1 MAQSKFQHT
10 FTKSKMNK
18 DLDSRLLGRD
28 EYRDGTNIAVSRS
41 EADDVGALENI
52 LGNEIMSSLDIPA
65 ITASLNLEGTAGMYK
80 EFPAQIIGGFLN
92 ENTNKAYFF
101 ITNYQDNSS
110 SKVSNFC
117 PIGTRNSIVLYDTV
131 SANTLEIVNGRF
143 LNFSL
148 NSPILDITM
157 IENILYW
164 TDDRNQP
171 RCINVETAE
180 ANISYYRNEDHV
192 SLAKY
197 YPSKTIEL
205 NNLLEFDQ
213 ALFIKGAV
221 PTSLFDDATEA
232 FEAYYDFFLI
242 KNKDAN
248 GDAINSDFINSIKGK
263 IGLKG
268 YYQSSNGSTFDFTVA
283 MVDTSYLQS
292 GQVVLNIPGSTA
304 TGYCA
309 IYIDRDLSGADTPY
323 SSGTAVFNDKIR
335 FIQPSAKDVSSPW
348 LRETQ
353 TKIEIELIDAASYQC
368 ASTGASLQPSHFL
381 YKYGLAWKNKRS
393 VGSPNTTYWNI
404 QGNSQWP
411 VRGQGEIWGG
421 NVLRTVSYT
430 RVTHPKLDPLKYYVI
445 KSVQDPE
452 LGGKFNLHELNLQAN
467 TTTNLVTADLPL
479 AVGDVLSLHLANPY
493 WIDDF
498 AGDEAFLEDKFVRFA
513 YRFKYDDGQHS
524 LISPFTQEVFIPKQ
538 KGYFLKTIG
547 MKKSTG
553 ASVNEYKSQVQ
564 KAGEDTIVEFMENE
578 VTQVSL
584 QIPCEYNFSQINNEL
599 KVIEIDILYKES
611 VSQNIML
618 VESLKVTDSS
628 ISNNN
633 TKKLTY
639 NYNSKEPIKTLRS
652 SETTRVYDNAPVRAK
667 TLSSAGNRI
676 ILGNF
681 YDRHSAPGNLNY
693 YVAAGRKFMPST
705 TSGPAS
711 ASKYDPKDTALPNKF
726 STVSYPKHSLKQN
739 RTYQVGLIL
748 QDRYGRSSDVILSKA
763 EDQNIPLTT
772 GVFANDNLIFGG
784 STIYHDYFNSVV
796 NPLTASSDI
805 TTSTNI
811 ESGIINWPG
820 DSLKVLMTGFIPE
833 EVADL
838 RGYPGLYKNP
848 YTTLTTT
855 GQQFDYI
862 QFAGG
867 GVADYIKPGMLV
879 EWQESG
885 ETKQAYVFYILN
897 NFGNGGTNIVY
908 LRNDDGSSSLKPAS
922 GTSVTFYSFDKPTGW
937 YSYKV
942 VVKQKQQEYYNVYLP
957 SILDGLPVIKPF
969 TLENAATFTSGSN
982 QVVMTPVTGIEYLT
996 FPLLEGM
1003 KVVTGGGNTYYIQNI
1018 LNYTTFEITQNAT
1031 ATESNVNFTCSTASS
1046 NGILNTTTLLTDNA
1060 NKVPPALNETT
1071 PIQVQYSTSDTELIP
1086 RAAQVTNWTAS
1097 SASPFF
1103 TTNNQPLPQFPK
1115 KQTLKVKAIGN
1126 YDGLFERGSYN
1137 GLYQA
1142 DTNPPTAIIENVFSI
1157 GKDSDTALPTA
1168 EQEPIPAIYET
1179 TPTTS
1184 ALDIYYESS
1193 TSGLISDLNNLIFKT
1208 LNVPSVFRTYNT
1220 TDVVESISVNESSD
1234 WSTSDLTIATLTIH
1248 DQNGNRYDYYSSTGK
1263 SQDID
1268 LKDISVTK
1276 AFYRDGTPLSNGEI
1290 IDSILFEKFSATDTN
1305 NRFLVKLNSNFS
1317 GYSSINED
1325 INNIT
1330 VIVNF
1335 SAALKNSMLPNGA
1348 NDTFIYE
1355 KYSLP
1360 LKINMLNTKP
1370 ALNNDYIAYDG
1381 TVYYINNARAIDPV
1395 ATTVVGIS
1403 NPWNNNNGNSTTLS
1417 SATNG
1422 GNINNTANR
1431 ANTQELILKLEVDL
1445 AAGTNFVPAE
1455 SVPNLGLY
1463 LSDAGLNP
1471 GSVVLATTGKSLET
1485 KGNIRCRIMAVDRNG
1500 RGLSTLI
1507 SDFII
1512 RFKN

>member
-1 MAQSKFQHT
+1 MAQNKFQHT
-10 FTKSKMNK
+10 FTKSTMNK
-18 DLDSRLLGRD
+18 DLDSRLLGRT
-28 EYRDGTNIAVSRS
+28 EYRDGSNIAVSRS

-52 LGNEIMSSLDIPA
+52 LGNEIVSSLDIPA
-65 ITASLNLEGTAGMYK
+65 ITGSLNLGYEMYK

-92 ENTNKAYFF
+92 EDTNKAYFF

-131 SANTLEIVNGRF
+131 SANTLEIVSGRF

-164 TDDRNQP
+164 TDNRNQP

-180 ANISYYRNEDHV
+180 ANISYYKNEDHV

-197 YPSKTIEL
+197 YPSKPIEL
-205 NNLLEFDQ
+205 NNILEFDQ
-213 ALFIKGAV
+213 ALLMTAAPDKSFFTNQQHV
-221 PTSLFDDATEA
+221 
-232 FEAYYDFFLI
+232 FEAYYPFFLI
-242 KNKDAN
+242 KSKDAS
-248 GDAINSDFINSIKGK
+248 GDAINSDIISAIQGK
-263 IGLKG
+263 VGLKG
-268 YYQSSNGSTFDFTVA
+268 YYQSSTNETWDFTVA
-283 MVDTSYLQS
+283 MVDDDYLVS
-292 GQVVLNIPGSTA
+292 SAARINIPGSNA

-309 IYIDRDLSGADTPY
+309 VYIDRDLSGADTPY
-323 SSGTAVFNDKIR
+323 SSGTANFNDKIR

-348 LRETQ
+348 LRESQ
-353 TKIEIELIDAASYQC
+353 TKITVALVNAIGYQC
-368 ASTGASLQPSHFL
+368 AVLNSDLQPSHLL
-381 YKYGLAWKNKRS
+381 YKYGTAWKNKTS
-393 VGSPNTTYWNI
+393 VGAPANTYWNTLA
-404 QGNSQWP
+404 QSSWP
-411 VRGQGEIWGG
+411 VAGFGITWGG
-421 NVLRTVSYT
+421 DILRNSSYA
-430 RVTHPKLDPLKYYVI
+430 RVTHPKLDPLKYYIVRTI
-445 KSVQDPE
+445 GDPQ
-452 LGGKFNLHELNLQAN
+452 LGGIFSLHELNLEAN
-467 TTTNLVTADLPL
+467 TSASVIPANLPL
-479 AVGDVLSLHLANPY
+479 AVGDVLSIHMANPY

-498 AGDEAFLEDKFVRFA
+498 SGDEAFLEDKFVRFA

-524 LISPFTQEVFIPKQ
+524 LISPFTQEVFVPKQ
-538 KGYFLKTIG
+538 KGYFLKTVG

-553 ASVNEYKSQVQ
+553 ASVNEYQSQVQ

-584 QIPCEYNFSQINNEL
+584 KIPCEYEFSKINNEL

-611 VSQNIML
+611 ISQNIML
-618 VESLKVTDSS
+618 IESLKVTSSS

-633 TKKLTY
+633 TKFLTY

-652 SETTRVYDNAPVRAK
+652 AETTRVYDNIPVRAK

-693 YVAAGRKFMPST
+693 YVAAGRKFTPST
-705 TSGPAS
+705 IPGPPS
-711 ASKYDPKDTALPNKF
+711 NYDPKDSQLPNKF
-726 STVSYPKHSLKQN
+726 STISYPKHSLKQN

-772 GVFANDNLIFGG
+772 GVFSNDNLVFGG
-784 STIYHDYFNSVV
+784 STIYHDYFNSII
-796 NPLTASSDI
+796 NPLTASGDI
-805 TTSTNI
+805 TSTTNI

-820 DSLKVLMTGFIPE
+820 DNLKVLMTGFIPE
-833 EVADL
+833 ELADL

-848 YTTLTTT
+848 YTTLTTV
-855 GQQFDYI
+855 GQQYDYI
-862 QFAGG
+862 SVTTG

-897 NFGNGGTNIVY
+897 KYAGGNTNILF
-908 LRNDDGSSSLKPAS
+908 LRNDDGSSSLKPAT
-922 GTSVTFYSFDKPTGW
+922 GTSVTFYSFDKPNGW

-1115 KQTLKVKAIGN
+1115 KRTLKVKAIGN
-1126 YDGLFERGSYN
+1126 YDDLFQRGSFN

-1179 TPTTS
+1179 TPTIS

-1220 TDVVESISVNESSD
+1220 TDVVKSISVNESSD

-1263 SQDID
+1263 SQNID

-1290 IDSILFEKFSATDTN
+1290 IDSILFEKFSTTDVD

-1335 SAALKNSMLPNGA
+1335 SAALKNSLLPNGT
-1348 NDTFIYE
+1348 NDSFIYE

-1370 ALNNDYIAYDG
+1370 ALNNDYITYDG

-1395 ATTVVGIS
+1395 ATTSVGIS

-1445 AAGTNFVPAE
+1445 AAGSSFVPAE

-1471 GSVVLATTGKSLET
+1471 GSVVLATTGKSLQT
-1485 KGNIRCRIMAVDRNG
+1485 KGNIRCRITAVDRNG
-1500 RGLSTLI
+1500 KGLSTVV

>member
-65 ITASLNLEGTAGMYK
+65 ITGSLNLGSNQNMYK

-92 ENTNKAYFF
+92 EDTNKAYFF

-110 SKVSNFC
+110 NKVSNFC

-131 SANTLEIVNGRF
+131 SANTLEIVSGRF

-148 NSPILDITM
+148 NSPVLDVTM

-221 PTSLFDDATEA
+221 PLSLFDDATEA

-268 YYQSSNGSTFDFTVA
+268 YYQSSNGSTFDFTVT
-283 MVDTSYLQS
+283 MVDTSYLQT

-353 TKIEIELIDAASYQC
+353 TKIEIELIDATSYQC

-381 YKYGLAWKNKRS
+381 YKYGLAWKNKKS
-393 VGSPNTTYWNI
+393 VGSPNTTYWNV
-404 QGNSQWP
+404 QANSQWP

-705 TSGPAS
+705 TSGPAN
-711 ASKYDPKDTALPNKF
+711 ASKYDPKDTALPNRF

-796 NPLTASSDI
+796 NPLTPQQSI
-805 TTSTNI
+805 TSSTNI

-820 DSLKVLMTGFIPE
+820 DSLKVLMTGFIPD
-833 EVADL
+833 EVPDL
-838 RGYPGLYKNP
+838 IGYPGLYKNP

-855 GQQFDYI
+855 GQSFDYI
-862 QFAGG
+862 FVTSG
-867 GVADYIKPGMLV
+867 GVADYIEPGMLV
-879 EWQESG
+879 EWQDSG
-885 ETKQAYVFYILN
+885 ETKQAYVFYVLN
-897 NFGNGGTNIVY
+897 EFGGGQFNIIT
-908 LRNDDGSSSLKPAS
+908 LRNDDGSASSQPAS
-922 GTSVTFYSFDKPTGW
+922 GTSVTFYSFNKPNGW

-942 VVKQKQQEYYNVYLP
+942 VVKQNQQEYYNVYLP

-982 QVVMTPVTGIEYLT
+982 QVVMTAVTGIEYLT

-1018 LNYTTFEITQNAT
+1018 LNYTTFELTQNAT
-1031 ATESNVNFTCSTASS
+1031 ATESNVDFTCSTASS

-1193 TSGLISDLNNLIFKT
+1193 TSGLISDLNSLIFNT
-1208 LNVPSVFRTYNT
+1208 IQVPSVFRTYNT
-1220 TDVVESISVNESSD
+1220 TDVVKNISVNESAD
-1234 WSTSDLTIATLTIH
+1234 WSSSDLTIATLTLH
-1248 DQNGNRYDYYSSTGK
+1248 SQNGNRYNYYASSGK
-1263 SQDID
+1263 SQDVDI
-1268 LKDISVTK
+1268 KDISVTK

-1290 IDSILFEKFSATDTN
+1290 IDSILFEKFSATDVN
-1305 NRFLVKLNSNFS
+1305 GRFLVKLNSNFS

-1348 NDTFIYE
+1348 NDTYIYE

-1360 LKINMLNTKP
+1360 LRINMLNTKP
-1370 ALNNDYIAYDG
+1370 AINNNHVPYDG
-1381 TVYYINNARAIDPV
+1381 TVYYLNNTRAIDPS
-1395 ATTVVGIS
+1395 ATTSAGAFKPWLNS
-1403 NPWNNNNGNSTTLS
+1403 NTTSTTLS

-1422 GNINNTANR
+1422 GNVNNTANR

-1445 AAGTNFVPAE
+1445 AAGTNFVPAK

>member
-28 EYRDGTNIAVSRS
+28 EYRDGNNIAVSRS

-52 LGNEIMSSLDIPA
+52 LGNEIVSSLDIPA
-65 ITASLNLEGTAGMYK
+65 ITGSLNLGSNQNMYK
-80 EFPAQIIGGFLN
+80 EFPSQIIGGFLN
-92 ENTNKAYFF
+92 EDTNKAYFF

-110 SKVSNFC
+110 NKVSNFC

-131 SANTLEIVNGRF
+131 SANTLEIVSGRF

-148 NSPILDITM
+148 NSPVLDVTM

-213 ALFIKGAV
+213 ALFIRGAV
-221 PTSLFDDATEA
+221 PVNLFDDANEA

-268 YYQSSNGSTFDFTVA
+268 YYQSSNGSTFDFTVT
-283 MVDTSYLQS
+283 MVDTSYLQT

-368 ASTGASLQPSHFL
+368 ASTGANLQPSHFL
-381 YKYGLAWKNKRS
+381 YKYGLAWRNRAS
-393 VGSPNTTYWNI
+393 VGSPNTTYWNTLA
-404 QGNSQWP
+404 GSTWP

-421 NVLRTVSYT
+421 NVLRTISYT

-705 TSGPAS
+705 TSGPAN
-711 ASKYDPKDTALPNKF
+711 ASKYDPKDTALPNRF

-784 STIYHDYFNSVV
+784 STIYHDYFNSVI
-796 NPLTASSDI
+796 NPLTPQQSI
-805 TTSTNI
+805 TSSTNI

-820 DSLKVLMTGFIPE
+820 DSLKVLMTGFIPD
-833 EVADL
+833 EVPDL
-838 RGYPGLYKNP
+838 IGYPGLYKNP

-855 GQQFDYI
+855 GQSFDYI
-862 QFAGG
+862 FVTAG
-867 GVADYIKPGMLV
+867 GVADYIEPGMLV
-879 EWQESG
+879 EWQDSG

-897 NFGNGGTNIVY
+897 NFSGGSNNIIT
-908 LRNDDGSSSLKPAS
+908 LRNDDGSASSQPAS
-922 GTSVTFYSFDKPTGW
+922 GTSVTFYSFNKPNGW

-942 VVKQKQQEYYNVYLP
+942 VVKQNQQEYYNVYLP

-969 TLENAATFTSGSN
+969 TLKNAATFTSGSN
-982 QVVMTPVTGIEYLT
+982 QVVMTAVTGIEYLT

-1018 LNYTTFEITQNAT
+1018 LNYTTFELTQNAT
-1031 ATESNVNFTCSTASS
+1031 ATETNVDFTCSTASS

-1193 TSGLISDLNNLIFKT
+1193 TSGLISDLNSLIFNT
-1208 LNVPSVFRTYNT
+1208 IQVPSVFRTYNT
-1220 TDVVESISVNESSD
+1220 TDVVKNISVNESAD
-1234 WSTSDLTIATLTIH
+1234 WSSSDLTIATLTLH
-1248 DQNGNRYDYYSSTGK
+1248 AQNGNRYNYYASSGK
-1263 SQDID
+1263 SQDVDI
-1268 LKDISVTK
+1268 KDISVTK

-1290 IDSILFEKFSATDTN
+1290 IDSILFEKFSATDVN
-1305 NRFLVKLNSNFS
+1305 GRFLVKLNSNFS

-1335 SAALKNSMLPNGA
+1335 SAALKNTMLPDGT
-1348 NDTFIYE
+1348 NDTYIYE

-1360 LKINMLNTKP
+1360 LRINMLNTKP
-1370 ALNNDYIAYDG
+1370 AINTNHVPYDG
-1381 TVYYINNARAIDPV
+1381 TVYYLNNTRAIDPS
-1395 ATTVVGIS
+1395 ATTSAGVSEPWLNS
-1403 NPWNNNNGNSTTLS
+1403 NTTSTTLS

-1445 AAGTNFVPAE
+1445 AAGTSFVPAE

>member
-1325 INNIT
+1325 INDIT

-1335 SAALKNSMLPNGA
+1335 SAALKNSMLPDGA

>member
-65 ITASLNLEGTAGMYK
+65 ITGSLNLGSNQNMYK

-92 ENTNKAYFF
+92 EDTNKAYFF

-110 SKVSNFC
+110 NKVSNFC

-131 SANTLEIVNGRF
+131 SANTLEIVSGRF

-148 NSPILDITM
+148 NSPVLDVTM

-213 ALFIKGAV
+213 ALFIKGDV
-221 PTSLFDDATEA
+221 PSSLFDDATEA

-283 MVDTSYLQS
+283 MVDTSYLQT

-353 TKIEIELIDAASYQC
+353 TKIEIELIDVGSYQC

-381 YKYGLAWKNKRS
+381 YKYGLAWKNKKS
-393 VGSPNTTYWNI
+393 VGSPNTTYWNT

-445 KSVQDPE
+445 KGVQDPE
-452 LGGKFNLHELNLQAN
+452 LGGKFTLHELNLQAN
-467 TTTNLVTADLPL
+467 TTTYVVTADLPL

-599 KVIEIDILYKES
+599 KVVEIDILYKES

-796 NPLTASSDI
+796 NPLTASGDI

-855 GQQFDYI
+855 GQSFDYI
-862 QFAGG
+862 FVTTG

-879 EWQESG
+879 EWQDSG

-897 NFGNGGTNIVY
+897 NFGGGGSNIIT
-908 LRNDDGSSSLKPAS
+908 LRNDDGSASSQPAS
-922 GTSVTFYSFDKPTGW
+922 GTSVTFYSFDKPNGW

-1031 ATESNVNFTCSTASS
+1031 ATESNVDFTCSTASS

-1234 WSTSDLTIATLTIH
+1234 WSSSDLTIATLTIH

-1381 TVYYINNARAIDPV
+1381 TVYYLNNA
-1395 ATTVVGIS
+1395 
-1403 NPWNNNNGNSTTLS
+1403 
-1417 SATNG
+1417 
-1422 GNINNTANR
+1422 
-1431 ANTQELILKLEVDL
+1431 
-1445 AAGTNFVPAE
+1445 
-1455 SVPNLGLY
+1455 
-1463 LSDAGLNP
+1463 
-1471 GSVVLATTGKSLET
+1471 
-1485 KGNIRCRIMAVDRNG
+1485 
-1500 RGLSTLI
+1500 
-1507 SDFII
+1507 
-1512 RFKN
+1512 

>member
-421 NVLRTVSYT
+421 NALRTVSYT

-1325 INNIT
+1325 INDIT

>member
-28 EYRDGTNIAVSRS
+28 EYRDGNNIAVSRS

-52 LGNEIMSSLDIPA
+52 LGNEIVSSLDIPA
-65 ITASLNLEGTAGMYK
+65 ITASLNLGGDQRMYK

-92 ENTNKAYFF
+92 EDTNKAYFF

-131 SANTLEIVNGRF
+131 SANTLEIVSGRF

-164 TDDRNQP
+164 TDNRNQP

-180 ANISYYRNEDHV
+180 ANISYYKNEDHV

-197 YPSKTIEL
+197 YPSKPIEL
-205 NNLLEFDQ
+205 NNILEFDQ
-213 ALFIKGAV
+213 ALLMTDAPDK
-221 PTSLFDDATEA
+221 TLFANQQHV
-232 FEAYYDFFLI
+232 FEAYYPFFLI
-242 KNKDAN
+242 KSKDAS
-248 GDAINSDFINSIKGK
+248 GDAINSDIISAIQGK
-263 IGLKG
+263 VGLKG
-268 YYQSSNGSTFDFTVA
+268 YYQSSTNETWDFTVA
-283 MVDTSYLQS
+283 MVDDDYLVS
-292 GQVVLNIPGSTA
+292 SAAEINIPGSTA
-304 TGYCA
+304 NGYCA
-309 IYIDRDLSGADTPY
+309 VYIDRDLSSADTPY
-323 SSGTAVFNDKIR
+323 SSGTANFNDKIR

-348 LRETQ
+348 LRESQ
-353 TKIEIELIDAASYQC
+353 TKLTVALVNSIGYQC
-368 ASTGASLQPSHFL
+368 AVLGAGLQPSHLL
-381 YKYGLAWKNKRS
+381 YKYGTAWKNKRS
-393 VGSPNTTYWNI
+393 VGIPTTTYWNTLA
-404 QGNSQWP
+404 QSSWP
-411 VRGQGEIWGG
+411 VAGQGITWGG
-421 NVLRTVSYT
+421 NILRGSSYA
-430 RVTHPKLDPLKYYVI
+430 RVTHPKLDPLKYYIVRTI
-445 KSVQDPE
+445 GDPE
-452 LGGKFNLHELNLQAN
+452 LGGIFTLHELKLEAN
-467 TTTNLVTADLPL
+467 TSASVIPANLPL
-479 AVGDVLSLHLANPY
+479 AVGDVLSIHMANPY

-538 KGYFLKTIG
+538 KGYFLKTVG

-584 QIPCEYNFSQINNEL
+584 KIPCEYDFSKINNEL

-611 VSQNIML
+611 MSQNIML

-633 TKKLTY
+633 TRVLTY

-652 SETTRVYDNAPVRAK
+652 AETTRVYDNIPVRAK

-693 YVAAGRKFMPST
+693 YVAAGRKFTPST
-705 TSGPAS
+705 IPGPP
-711 ASKYDPKDTALPNKF
+711 SKYDPKDSLLPNKF
-726 STVSYPKHSLKQN
+726 STISYPKHSLKQN

-784 STIYHDYFNSVV
+784 STIYHDYFNSII
-796 NPLTASSDI
+796 NPLTASNDI
-805 TTSTNI
+805 TSTTNI

-820 DSLKVLMTGFIPE
+820 DNLKMLMTGFIPE

-862 QFAGG
+862 QVATG

-885 ETKQAYVFYILN
+885 ETKQAYVFYVLN
-897 NFGNGGTNIVY
+897 KFGGGSTNILY
-908 LRNDDGSSSLKPAS
+908 LRNDDGSSSSKPAS
-922 GTSVTFYSFDKPTGW
+922 GTSVTFYSFDKPNGW
-937 YSYKV
+937 YSYKI

-957 SILDGLPVIKPF
+957 SVLDGLPVIKPF

-982 QVVMTPVTGIEYLT
+982 QVVMTAVTGIEYLT

-1031 ATESNVNFTCSTASS
+1031 STESNVDFTCSTASS

-1126 YDGLFERGSYN
+1126 YDDLFERGSYN

-1248 DQNGNRYDYYSSTGK
+1248 DQNGNRYDYYNSSGK

-1290 IDSILFEKFSATDTN
+1290 IDSILFEKFSATDAN

-1330 VIVNF
+1330 FIVNF
-1335 SAALKNSMLPNGA
+1335 SAALKNSLLPDGTN
-1348 NDTFIYE
+1348 NSFIYE

-1370 ALNNDYIAYDG
+1370 ALNNDYVAYDG

-1395 ATTVVGIS
+1395 ATTSVGIS

-1445 AAGTNFVPAE
+1445 AAGSSFVPAE

-1485 KGNIRCRIMAVDRNG
+1485 KGNIRCRITAVDRNG
-1500 RGLSTLI
+1500 KGLSTVV

>member
-1 MAQSKFQHT
+1 MAQNKFQHT

-28 EYRDGTNIAVSRS
+28 EYRDGNNIAVSRS

-52 LGNEIMSSLDIPA
+52 LGNEIVSSLDIPA
-65 ITASLNLEGTAGMYK
+65 ITASLNLGSGVNMYK

-92 ENTNKAYFF
+92 EDTNKAYFF

-110 SKVSNFC
+110 DKVSNFC

-148 NSPILDITM
+148 NSPVLDITM

-171 RCINVETAE
+171 RCVNVETAE
-180 ANISYYRNEDHV
+180 ANISYYRNEDHI

-205 NNLLEFDQ
+205 NNVLEFDE
-213 ALFIKGAV
+213 ALFILGDV
-221 PTSLFDDATEA
+221 PASLWDDPTEA
-232 FEAYYDFFLI
+232 FQAYYSFFLI

-248 GDAINSDFINSIKGK
+248 GNAINSDFINSIKGK

-268 YYQSSNGSTFDFTVA
+268 YYQSSVGMTFDFTVT

-292 GQVVLNIPGSTA
+292 GQVQLNIPGSTA

-309 IYIDRDLSGADTPY
+309 IYVDRDLSKADTPY
-323 SSGTAVFNDKIR
+323 SSGTANFNDKIR

-348 LRETQ
+348 LRESQ
-353 TKIEIELIDAASYQC
+353 TKLEIEVITTGDYQC
-368 ASTGASLQPSHFL
+368 ASTGASLQPSHFI
-381 YKYGLAWKNKRS
+381 YKYGLAWKNQKT
-393 VGSPNTTYWNI
+393 VGSPNTTYWNTYA
-404 QGNSQWP
+404 GSQWP
-411 VRGQGEIWGG
+411 VRGEGEIWGG
-421 NVLRTVSYT
+421 NILRTISYT

-445 KSVQDPE
+445 RSAQDPE
-452 LGGKFNLHELNLQAN
+452 LGGRFNLHELNLQAN
-467 TTTNLVTADLPL
+467 TTTNLTTADLPL

-538 KGYFLKTIG
+538 KGYFLKTMG

-618 VESLKVTDSS
+618 IESLKVTDSS

-705 TSGPAS
+705 TSGPS
-711 ASKYDPKDTALPNKF
+711 TGSKYDPKDTALPNRF
-726 STVSYPKHSLKQN
+726 SNVSYPKHSLKQN

-784 STIYHDYFNSVV
+784 STIYHDYFNSVI
-796 NPLTASSDI
+796 NPLTPQQSI
-805 TTSTNI
+805 TSSTNI

-820 DSLKVLMTGFIPE
+820 DSLKVLMTGFIPD
-833 EVADL
+833 EVPDL
-838 RGYPGLYKNP
+838 VGYPGLYKNP

-855 GQQFDYI
+855 GQSFDYI
-862 QFAGG
+862 FVPGG
-867 GVADYIKPGMLV
+867 GVADYIEPGMLV
-879 EWQESG
+879 EWQDSG

-897 NFGNGGTNIVY
+897 DFGGGGNNIIT
-908 LRNDDGSSSLKPAS
+908 LRNDDGSASPQPAN
-922 GTSVTFYSFDKPTGW
+922 GTSVTFYSFNKPNGW

-969 TLENAATFTSGSN
+969 TLTNAATFTSGSN
-982 QVVMTPVTGIEYLT
+982 QVVMTAVTGIEYLT

-1018 LNYTTFEITQNAT
+1018 LNYTTFELTQNAT
-1031 ATESNVNFTCSTASS
+1031 ATETSVDFTCSTASS

-1142 DTNPPTAIIENVFSI
+1142 DTNPPTAIIENIFSI

-1184 ALDIYYESS
+1184 AIDIYYESS
-1193 TSGLISDLNNLIFKT
+1193 TSGLISDLNGLIFNT
-1208 LNVPSVFRTYNT
+1208 IEVPSVFRTYNT
-1220 TDVVESISVNESSD
+1220 TDVVKSISVNEGTD
-1234 WSTSDLTIATLTIH
+1234 WSNSDLTIATLTLH
-1248 DQNGNRYDYYSSTGK
+1248 AQNGNKYSYYASSGK

-1276 AFYRDGTPLSNGEI
+1276 AFYRDGTPLSNGEV
-1290 IDSILFEKFSATDTN
+1290 IDSILFEKFSTTDVN

-1317 GYSSINED
+1317 GYNSINED

-1330 VIVNF
+1330 FIINF
-1335 SAALKNSMLPNGA
+1335 SAALKNPMLPDGA
-1348 NDTFIYE
+1348 NNSYVYE

-1360 LKINMLNTKP
+1360 LRINMLNSAP
-1370 ALNNDYIAYDG
+1370 NRFNNFIFYNG
-1381 TVYYINNARAIDPV
+1381 TVYYINNARAIDPD
-1395 ATTVVGIS
+1395 ATDVQGASLNWANANT
-1403 NPWNNNNGNSTTLS
+1403 NDTTLS

-1422 GNINNTANR
+1422 GNYANVANR
-1431 ANTQELILKLEVDL
+1431 ANTQELILNLEVDL
-1445 AAGTNFVPAE
+1445 NAGTNFVPAE

-1463 LSDAGLNP
+1463 LSDAGLSP

-1485 KGNIRCRIMAVDRNG
+1485 KGNIRCRIVAVDRNG
-1500 RGLSTLI
+1500 KGLSTVI
-1507 SDFII
+1507 SDFIV

>member
-1325 INNIT
+1325 INDIT